1 MDVTRVSMSP
11 MGYSLNLKLSAPAA
25 HRTLPVVET
34 LLYNSRVT
42 DNGHTYALVCAL
54 DGARVKLAVDRDAW
68 LQAQQDPVADVLV
81 WESPLGIR
89 LVQRPR

>member
-1 MDVTRVSMSP
+1 MFALTLCFP
-11 MGYSLNLKLSAPAA
+11 MGYSLNLKLSAPAV

-42 DNGHTYALVCAL
+42 DDGHTYALVCAL

-89 LVQRPR
+89 LVQRAC